1 MRSAIADSGFLVAL
15 GIQRDP
21 RHTAATSF
29 LRRHKGDLFVP
40 APVVVESCYF
50 LSTTAKIRLIDWL
63 ARGHGKLIELGADA
77 YPEIA
82 AILARY
88 AELDPDFTD
97 AAVVWLAGKI
107 GCRAVLTVDQRDF
120 DVYRLKSGKR
130 FEVIKWFE

>member
-1 MRSAIADSGFLVAL
+1 MTKALMVIAHRGASSYAPENTLAAFDLALQLGVRHIELDVAL
-15 GIQRDP
+15 
-21 RHTAATSF
+21 TSDS
-29 LRRHKGDLFVP
+29 H
-40 APVVVESCYF
+40 
-50 LSTTAKIRLIDWL
+50 
-63 ARGHGKLIELGADA
+63 H
-77 YPEIA
+77 EIA